1 LFRVISTIGHVLFYA
16 IVAAA
21 SPLVLTATLVVIRS
35 ERQRT
40 NSIAFLIGF
49 VLGTTIAAAL
59 GLLLGQAAVERLG
72 SHETLQG
79 VLALLLGLALVA
91 AGLQERHGH
100 ERSGAETD
108 RESAALARLGRVGPG
123 AVLSIAMLLGFG
135 GPKRLVLAF
144 LAMASVSQADLDN
157 IADLTLI
164 ILYVAVA
171 TVLVSVPLGIVV
183 VGGRRAA
190 VIIGRGEAWLKTNTA
205 PLRVWLAFGLGGA
218 LVIDGLLRL
227 T

>member
-1 LFRVISTIGHVLFYA
+1 MISAFGHVLFYA

-49 VLGTTIAAAL
+49 LVGTTVAAVL
-59 GLLLGQAAVERLG
+59 GLLLGQVAVERLD
-72 SHETLQG
+72 SHGAFQG

-91 AGLQERHGH
+91 AGLQERRGPQRPRV
-100 ERSGAETD
+100 ESD
-108 RESAALARLGRVGPG
+108 RESATLARLGRVGPV
-123 AVLSIAMLLGFG
+123 AVLSMSVLLGFG

-144 LAMASVSQADLDN
+144 LAMTSVSQADLGYLEDV
-157 IADLTLI
+157 TLLV
-164 ILYVAVA
+164 LYVAVA
-171 TVLVSVPLGIVV
+171 TLLVSVPLGIAV

-190 VIIGRGEAWLKTNTA
+190 AIIDRGESWLKNNA
-205 PLRVWLAFGLGGA
+205 LALRVWIALGLGGA
-218 LVIDGLLRL
+218 LIIDGLVRL
-227 T
+227 L